1 MSDSPLDGDILEAES
16 LEELGEGPDGSVL
29 DEGVLRDLPEYDAWD
44 RGARSSQLP
53 SLLLDRRLRIVRA
66 NNAFCRL
73 FGCDPRVQGEYFTNF
88 FSPFF
93 TPGRSGELLRAVV
106 SPEKRHSWT
115 GSVERQGVDQ
125 MMITSAVMVVPQG
138 VEEEPPRDVEEEPP
152 RGVEEE
158 PTALPQAYKAV
169 CIDITSRDRTQL
181 QDTFMSLL
189 EAARLKDNDIGNHIY
204 RVNKYAQA
212 LAQDVAGQAWAPEV
226 DRQFIASI
234 GLVAALHDVGK
245 IGTPDDILNKAG
257 PLESWEWDVM
267 KQHTT
272 NGAFILGTYPNPMA
286 AEIALRHHER
296 WDGSGY
302 PHQIGLDRLPLSAR
316 IVALADVYDALRMR
330 RSYKEPFTHEKA
342 VQTIVNEKGR
352 HFDPLL
358 TSRFVAIAEDFRTIY
373 SLLEDPLQQD
383 GPHPADAELQ

>member
-1 MSDSPLDGDILEAES
+1 VSDSPLDGDILEAES
-16 LEELGEGPDGSVL
+16 LGDLGEGPDGSVQ
-29 DEGVLRDLPEYDAWD
+29 DEGVLRDLPEYAAWD
-44 RGARSSQLP
+44 RGACRSQVP

-73 FGCDPRVQGEYFTNF
+73 FGCDPRVQGAYFTNF

-93 TPGRSGELLRAVV
+93 TPGRSEELLRAVV
-106 SPEKRHSWT
+106 SPEKCHSWT

-125 MMITSAVMVVPQG
+125 MKITSAVMVVPQG
-138 VEEEPPRDVEEEPP
+138 AEEEPP
-152 RGVEEE
+152 RGAEEE
-158 PTALPQAYKAV
+158 PTAAPQAYKAV

-189 EAARLKDNDIGNHIY
+189 EAARLKDNDTGNHIY

-212 LAQDVAGQAWAPEV
+212 LAQDVAGLAWAPEV

-234 GLVAALHDVGK
+234 GLVAALHDIGK

-330 RSYKEPFTHEKA
+330 RAYKEAYTHERA

-373 SLLEDPLQQD
+373 SLLEDPLQQE
-383 GPHPADAELQ
+383 GPRPVDVELR